1 MAEQS
6 TLARSGL
13 FTTQALP
20 VPLSGVSI
28 AADISNFC
36 ARVSVTQR
44 YVNRESSPIE
54 AVYVFPLE
62 EGAAVCGFEA
72 IIDGTL
78 VIGEVKERDEAFRMY
93 DDAIERGD
101 GAFLLDEERPDVFQ
115 ASVGNLPPGKEVLLK
130 LTYVAELAVADG
142 ALRFSLPTTV
152 SPRYAPL
159 QDRVG
164 LGRPDSETLN
174 PPVGWRV
181 PYGLDLSIRL
191 TMSGT
196 ISRIES
202 PSHPVSVTVRGH
214 MADVTLASRQ
224 AALDRDF
231 VLSVEAEDLDTPQ
244 AWLERDDRGGQAIAV
259 AFAPRLDHGAVPCD
273 VTFLV
278 DRSGSMQGT
287 SIEEVR
293 NALQLC
299 LRSMIPGCCFNIVG
313 FGSRFESLFP
323 EGRGYD
329 DTSLSAASAHVA
341 GLDAN
346 LGGTEMLPAL
356 TFVLEQRGSQSMPRQ
371 VVVLTDGQVT
381 NTDEVLALAR
391 KHSPHAR
398 IFTFGI
404 GAGASHHLVSGL
416 ARAGGGTAEFIYPG
430 ERIEPKVVR
439 HFGRLLSP
447 ALTNVRMTW
456 GELDVTQT
464 PSVVPPV
471 FAGGRLLLYALV
483 KDVKA
488 TTLSLSAVAPSGPV
502 TFELPLDPLAV
513 SPGATVGT
521 LAARA
526 RIRELEESPAWT
538 SARGSRQQGRKQTSV
553 TQEIVSLS
561 MQYGLMSR
569 ETSFVAVERR
579 ETPVTGDVQL
589 RRVPVALTTGWGGL
603 DQSAMPRSLTAA
615 SFGQGSFDDGDA
627 LASLK
632 SRAVASLSVA
642 APSSPSRLSRL
653 FRVFGSGSAM
663 ADEGASYSV
672 GVTATSPLHKI
683 VALQRANGSWEL
695 TRELAE
701 AIGFDLSR
709 LEAALP
715 DTDVKPAQARRAW
728 ATALALAWLRAHAAD
743 AEDQWRL
750 LAAKARAWLDAVG
763 SVPSDGRAWIEAAA
777 TFLSVP

>member
-1 MAEQS
+1 MAERS
-6 TLARSGL
+6 TLVRSGL
-13 FTTQALP
+13 FTTQGSP
-20 VPLSGVSI
+20 VPLSGVTI
-28 AADISNFC
+28 ATDISNFC
-36 ARVSVTQR
+36 ARVSVIQR
-44 YVNRESSPIE
+44 YVNRESTPIE

-115 ASVGNLPPGKEVLLK
+115 ASVGNLPPGKEALLK
-130 LTYVAELAVADG
+130 LTYVSELAVEDG
-142 ALRFSLPTTV
+142 AVRFSLPTTV
-152 SPRYAPL
+152 SPRYAPV

-164 LGRPDSETLN
+164 VGRTDSDALN
-174 PPVGWRV
+174 PPVAWRV
-181 PYGLDLSIRL
+181 PYGLNLSIRL
-191 TMSGT
+191 AMSGT

-202 PSHPVSVTVRGH
+202 PSHPVSVTARGH
-214 MADVTLASRQ
+214 TAEVTLASRE

-231 VLSVEAEDLDTPQ
+231 VLCVEAGGLDTPQ
-244 AWLERDDRGGQAIAV
+244 AWLEQDDRGDQAIAV
-259 AFAPRLDHGAVPCD
+259 AFVPRLDHGAVPCD

-313 FGSRFESLFP
+313 FGSSFESLFP

-329 DTSLSAASAHVA
+329 DTSLSAASAYVG
-341 GLDAN
+341 GLEAN
-346 LGGTEMLPAL
+346 LGGTEILPAL
-356 TFVLEQRGSQSMPRQ
+356 GFVLEQQSSQGMPRQ

-391 KHSPHAR
+391 NHAQRAR

-456 GELDVTQT
+456 GELDVTQA
-464 PSVVPPV
+464 PSVMPPV
-471 FAGGRLLLYALV
+471 FAGGRLLLYAFV
-483 KDVKA
+483 KHIKA
-488 TTLSLSAVAPSGPV
+488 TTLTLSAVAPSGLV
-502 TFELPLDPLAV
+502 TFELPVDPVGV
-513 SPGATVGT
+513 SPGRTVGT

-526 RIRELEESPAWT
+526 RVRELEESPAWT
-538 SARGSRQQGRKQTSV
+538 GARGSRQHGRKRTGV

-561 MQYGLMSR
+561 LQYGLMSR
-569 ETSFVAVERR
+569 ETSFVAIERR
-579 ETPVTGDVQL
+579 DTPITGDVQL
-589 RRVPVALTTGWGGL
+589 RRVPAVLTAGWGGL
-603 DQSAMPRSLTAA
+603 DQSAMPRSLRAA
-615 SFGQGSFDDGDA
+615 SFDQSSFVGEA
-627 LASLK
+627 LASPG
-632 SRAVASLSVA
+632 AVASLSVA
-642 APSSPSRLSRL
+642 APSSSSRLSRL
-653 FRVFGSGSAM
+653 LGVWGSAG
-663 ADEGASYSV
+663 ATDAGASYSA
-672 GVTATSPLHKI
+672 GVTATSSLHKI

-695 TRELAE
+695 TPELAD

-709 LEAALP
+709 LEKALP
-715 DTDVKPAQARRAW
+715 DATGKPAQARRAW

-750 LAAKARAWLDAVG
+750 LAVKAQAWLDADG
-763 SVPSDGRAWIEAAA
+763 SVPSDGRAWADAAA
-777 TFLSVP
+777 AFLSVP

>member
-13 FTTQALP
+13 FTTQASP
-20 VPLSGVSI
+20 VPLSGVTI

-54 AVYVFPLE
+54 AVYVFPIE

-101 GAFLLDEERPDVFQ
+101 GAFLIDEERPDVFQ

-130 LTYVAELAVADG
+130 LTYVAELAVEDG
-142 ALRFSLPTTV
+142 AVRFSLPTTV

-164 LGRPDSETLN
+164 VGRPDSDTLN
-174 PPVGWRV
+174 PPVEWRV

-191 TMSGT
+191 AMSGT

-202 PSHPVSVTVRGH
+202 PSHPVSVTVGGH
-214 MADVTLASRQ
+214 TAEVTLASRQ

-231 VLSVEAEDLDTPQ
+231 VLSVEAEGLDNPQ
-244 AWLERDDRGGQAIAV
+244 AWLEQDERGGQAIAV
-259 AFAPRLDHGAVPCD
+259 TFVPRLDHGAVPCD
-273 VTFLV
+273 LTFLV

-323 EGRGYD
+323 EGRPYD

-346 LGGTEMLPAL
+346 LGGTEILPAL
-356 TFVLEQRGSQSMPRQ
+356 GFVLEQRGSQSMPRQ

-391 KHSPHAR
+391 KHAHRTR

-447 ALTNVRMTW
+447 ALTNVRMSW
-456 GELDVTQT
+456 GGLDVTQI

-483 KDVKA
+483 NHVKA
-488 TTLSLSAVAPSGPV
+488 TTLTLSAVGPSGLV
-502 TFELPLDPLAV
+502 TFELPVDPLAV
-513 SPGATVGT
+513 SPGGTVGT

-538 SARGSRQQGRKQTSV
+538 SARGSRQHGRKQTGV

-561 MQYGLMSR
+561 LHYGLMSR
-569 ETSFVAVERR
+569 ETSFVAIERR
-579 ETPVTGDVQL
+579 ETPIPGDVQL
-589 RRVPVALTTGWGGL
+589 RRIPVALTTGWGGL
-603 DQSAMPRSLTAA
+603 DQSARPCSLRAV
-615 SFGQGSFDDGDA
+615 SLDQGSFVGDA
-627 LASLK
+627 LASPR

-642 APSSPSRLSRL
+642 APSSSSRLSRL
-653 FRVFGSGSAM
+653 FRVWDSAG
-663 ADEGASYSV
+663 AIAEGGAAYSV
-672 GVTATSPLHKI
+672 GVTATSSLHKI
-683 VALQRANGSWEL
+683 VALQRANGSWDL
-695 TRELAE
+695 SRDLAE

-709 LEAALP
+709 LDATLP
-715 DTDVKPAQARRAW
+715 GTDGKPAQARRAW
-728 ATALALAWLRAHAAD
+728 ATALALVWLRVHAAD

-750 LAAKARAWLDAVG
+750 LAVKAQTWLDAVG
-763 SVPSDGRAWIEAAA
+763 SVPSDGRAWTDAAA

>member
-1 MAEQS
+1 
-6 TLARSGL
+6 
-13 FTTQALP
+13 
-20 VPLSGVSI
+20 
-28 AADISNFC
+28 
-36 ARVSVTQR
+36 
-44 YVNRESSPIE
+44 
-54 AVYVFPLE
+54 
-62 EGAAVCGFEA
+62 
-72 IIDGTL
+72 
-78 VIGEVKERDEAFRMY
+78 
-93 DDAIERGD
+93 
-101 GAFLLDEERPDVFQ
+101 
-115 ASVGNLPPGKEVLLK
+115 
-130 LTYVAELAVADG
+130 
-142 ALRFSLPTTV
+142 
-152 SPRYAPL
+152 
-159 QDRVG
+159 
-164 LGRPDSETLN
+164 
-174 PPVGWRV
+174 
-181 PYGLDLSIRL
+181 
-191 TMSGT
+191 
-196 ISRIES
+196 
-202 PSHPVSVTVRGH
+202 VTVGGH
-214 MADVTLASRQ
+214 TAEVTLASRQ

-231 VLSVEAEDLDTPQ
+231 VLSIEAEGLDTPQ
-244 AWLERDDRGGQAIAV
+244 AWLEQDERGSQAIGV
-259 AFAPRLDHGAVPCD
+259 AFVPRLDHGAVPCD

-323 EGRGYD
+323 EGRTYD
-329 DTSLSAASAHVA
+329 DTSLSAASAHVD

-356 TFVLEQRGSQSMPRQ
+356 GFVLEQRGSQRMPRQ

-391 KHSPHAR
+391 KHAHRAR

-456 GELDVTQT
+456 GGLDVTQT
-464 PSVVPPV
+464 PSGVPPV

-483 KDVKA
+483 KQVTA
-488 TTLSLSAVAPSGPV
+488 TTVTLSAVGPSGHV
-502 TFELPLDPLAV
+502 TFELPVDPLAV
-513 SPGATVGT
+513 SPGRTVGT

-538 SARGSRQQGRKQTSV
+538 SARGSRQHGRKQAGV
-553 TQEIVSLS
+553 TQEIVALSL
-561 MQYGLMSR
+561 QYGLMSR
-569 ETSFVAVERR
+569 ETSLVAIERR
-579 ETPVTGDVQL
+579 DTPTTGDVQL
-589 RRVPVALTTGWGGL
+589 RRVPVVLTTGWGGL
-603 DQSAMPRSLTAA
+603 EPSAMPRSLRAA
-615 SFGQGSFDDGDA
+615 SFDQGSFVGEA
-627 LASLK
+627 LASLQ
-632 SRAVASLSVA
+632 AVASLSLA
-642 APSSPSRLSRL
+642 APSTPSRLSRL
-653 FRVFGSGSAM
+653 FQVWGSAGAI
-663 ADEGASYSV
+663 ADAGASYTA
-672 GVTATSPLHKI
+672 GVTPTSSLHKI

-695 TRELAE
+695 TPELAE

-715 DTDVKPAQARRAW
+715 DTDDKPAHARRAW

-750 LAAKARAWLDAVG
+750 LAVKAQAWLKAVG
-763 SVPSDGRAWIEAAA
+763 SVPSDGQAWTDAAA
-777 TFLSVP
+777 TFLRDG